1 MVIKKYDFLKHYWAE
16 FPPNITLS
24 GYICEIYDTLV
35 IPTTSTFHIPQ
46 KLCLFYVF
54 NIFIWTFT
62 FMWCR
67 FERFRSCVLL
77 LLCLFCGDILLHC
90 VNGCQLR
97 IIVNVKMGLLW
108 KQGHYTHIYATVAI
122 EVYPEGLLRI
132 QLLKD
137 VYRPYGLSAK
147 RLFVC
152 VYVLA
157 SLF

>member
-1 MVIKKYDFLKHYWAE
+1 M
-16 FPPNITLS
+16 
-24 GYICEIYDTLV
+24 C
-35 IPTTSTFHIPQ
+35 
-46 KLCLFYVF
+46 
-54 NIFIWTFT
+54 
-62 FMWCR
+62 CR

-77 LLCLFCGDILLHC
+77 LLCLFSGDILLHC
-90 VNGCQLR
+90 VNGCQLH

-137 VYRPYGLSAK
+137 VYRPYGLPAK

-152 VYVLA
+152 VCIRIS
-157 SLF
+157 SLMCLNKKIGLVYIFSLSSYIH